1 MKADVGV
8 NYNAFFTLEVSVSH
22 NVCHNTHLKLHP
34 VSFSWALVSYGHISS
49 YKFSY
54 DKNLNKGLEK
64 TFQIVTHVC
73 LYHWEIPCIT
83 DVSDVQYMVCVSFQ
97 LLNSI
102 LVTNADSTTL
112 LQSEGKFKNKFC

>member
-1 MKADVGV
+1 MNIMKADVGV

-73 LYHWEIPCIT
+73 LYH
-83 DVSDVQYMVCVSFQ
+83 
-97 LLNSI
+97 
-102 LVTNADSTTL
+102 
-112 LQSEGKFKNKFC
+112 